1 MEEVAQSL
9 NEGLALPAAL
19 AARDLAVARAGRE
32 LVRVE
37 RFTVAAGE
45 VHVILGSNGAGKTTL
60 LRALNGLAKAEGDLI
75 FEGRPVRTGRDRLR
89 LRRRTAMVF
98 QQAYLLATTVRGN
111 VESGLRLRGV
121 AGLDLRRRADAA
133 LDLLGI
139 THLADRRRDGL
150 SGGEAQ
156 RVSIARALAVDPAVI
171 FLDEPMAS
179 LDPPTRRSLIADLRE
194 IFARSSTAVVWV
206 THDTDEA
213 LAIGDRVSFMAD
225 GRIVQAGG
233 VAEVFNNPASSA
245 VADYLGIDVWLE
257 GVVETGDNGANRFL
271 LPGGAVLHCVADR
284 TGPAF
289 ACIHPEDVLLLRQRP
304 QPGDAS
310 LRNVLPATA
319 VSLHPAGRSWLVRLE
334 WAGGRLD
341 ALLTRAACEDLS
353 VSPGERLYAAV
364 KATAIRVVPR
374 RQGGVGKGF
383 VDA

>member
-1 MEEVAQSL
+1 VEEVAQSL

-310 LRNVLPATA
+310 LRNVLPATV

>member
-9 NEGLALPAAL
+9 NEGLALPATL
-19 AARDLAVARAGRE
+19 AARDLVVARAGRE

-89 LRRRTAMVF
+89 LRRRTAMVL

-121 AGLDLRRRADAA
+121 AGRDLRRRADAA

-233 VAEVFNNPASSA
+233 IAEVFNNPASSA

-310 LRNVLPATA
+310 LRNVLPATV

-353 VSPGERLYAAV
+353 VRPGERLYAAV

>member
-9 NEGLALPAAL
+9 NEGLALPATL
-19 AARDLAVARAGRE
+19 AARDLVVARAGRE

-89 LRRRTAMVF
+89 LRRRTAMVL

-111 VESGLRLRGV
+111 VESGLRLRDV
-121 AGLDLRRRADAA
+121 AGPDLRRRADAA

-233 VAEVFNNPASSA
+233 IAEVFNNPASSA

-284 TGPAF
+284 SGPAF

-310 LRNVLPATA
+310 LRNVLPATV